1 MKFDRN
7 HVFSEISSNE
17 FPFRYVT
24 HPWPSG
30 GKCVFCE
37 MNIDDVAEDSGDDD
51 NEAIN
56 ENEDW
61 ELMDL
66 IDTVLNDDQGFE
78 IVSAQ
83 ASSQRRGSDFIQNL
97 LNINDI
103 LPSHNLA
110 EILKMNNFSDPDIS
124 NPDSLGMLF
133 NIYVKISSVDQ
144 VCIRKIF
151 IRRISLFL

>member
-1 MKFDRN
+1 
-7 HVFSEISSNE
+7 
-17 FPFRYVT
+17 
-24 HPWPSG
+24 
-30 GKCVFCE
+30 
-37 MNIDDVAEDSGDDD
+37 MNIDDVGEDND
-51 NEAIN
+51 NEAIY

-144 VCIRKIF
+144 VCIRKIDE
-151 IRRISLFL
+151 FLGKTITDHDPIFFRNTSIKRGS